1 MINKLNKMEIGKYY
15 LINWDENTGK
25 GIFSRCVK
33 IEKLPSGKQYIV
45 KSFEDG
51 EEKYAKGQPIYI
63 YQIGGII
70 DYLNTLLSKYQLV
83 LCPFPIKNN
92 SNKKIPQ
99 LPPFYLI
106 SLVREEELETF
117 ISKASSFLCQDI
129 PLKSIQMEMDTLVD
143 INDFFERL
151 EKQYSIE
158 GWDIDTKDRIV
169 KRIKTEEGKDNFFSL
184 IQKNENYKRVL
195 EYDKKVNQELE
206 K

>member
-1 MINKLNKMEIGKYY
+1 
-15 LINWDENTGK
+15 
-25 GIFSRCVK
+25 
-33 IEKLPSGKQYIV
+33 
-45 KSFEDG
+45 
-51 EEKYAKGQPIYI
+51 
-63 YQIGGII
+63 
-70 DYLNTLLSKYQLV
+70 
-83 LCPFPIKNN
+83 
-92 SNKKIPQ
+92 
-99 LPPFYLI
+99 
-106 SLVREEELETF
+106 
-117 ISKASSFLCQDI
+117 
-129 PLKSIQMEMDTLVD
+129 MEMDTLVD